1 MNKNESKYF
10 NTAIKMDE
18 ALITLLE
25 KKDFE
30 YITIK
35 EICDTAGVNRSTF
48 YLHYENTSDLLKETT
63 RYIIDKHLAYYEI
76 DKQRIS
82 LQFETCKR
90 EELLFI
96 TDEYL
101 TPYLT
106 FIKDNQRLFRV
117 SIKQFN
123 SLNMGEVY
131 GRMFEHI
138 FNPILE
144 RFQVPEKERSYMMKF
159 YLTGVFAIVME
170 CVPAALAEH
179 ITKAINV
186 PTIGIGAGAGC
197 DGQILVYADMMGMFS
212 DYVPKFVKKFAN
224 LYEKIVAK
232 LKSEYDEFDSGDEV
246 EENLVEQMK
255 YISELQNNYVFNTN
269 FLTDEQ
275 AKNIVDNLFTSN
287 EVYIHDLKENI
298 IYSALITDN
307 NVVYKKYSDDLNL
320 VQYSINIKES
330 QIQLKR

>member
-76 DKQRIS
+76 DQKRIS
-82 LQFETCKR
+82 LQFKACKR

-101 TPYLT
+101 VPYLT

-123 SLNMGEVY
+123 SLNMDEVY

-144 RFQVPEKERSYMMKF
+144 SFRVPEKERAYVMKF
-159 YLTGVFAIVME
+159 YLTGIFAIVME
-170 CVPAALAEH
+170 WL
-179 ITKAINV
+179 
-186 PTIGIGAGAGC
+186 
-197 DGQILVYADMMGMFS
+197 D
-212 DYVPKFVKKFAN
+212 
-224 LYEKIVAK
+224 
-232 LKSEYDEFDSGDEV
+232 
-246 EENLVEQMK
+246 
-255 YISELQNNYVFNTN
+255 
-269 FLTDEQ
+269 
-275 AKNIVDNLFTSN
+275 KNC
-287 EVYIHDLKENI
+287 
-298 IYSALITDN
+298 
-307 NVVYKKYSDDLNL
+307 SDDMATVIAVIIDCVMGERN
-320 VQYSINIKES
+320 ING
-330 QIQLKR
+330 

>member
-63 RYIIDKHLAYYEI
+63 RYIIDKHLTYYEI
-76 DKQRIS
+76 DQKRIS

-101 TPYLT
+101 VPYLK
-106 FIKDNQRLFRV
+106 FIKDNQRLFKV

-123 SLNMGEVY
+123 SLNMAEVY
-131 GRMFEHI
+131 SKMFEHI
-138 FNPILE
+138 FSPILE
-144 RFQVPEKERSYMMKF
+144 RFHVSEKECAYVMKF

-170 CVPAALAEH
+170 WLDNNCS
-179 ITKAINV
+179 
-186 PTIGIGAGAGC
+186 
-197 DGQILVYADMMGMFS
+197 DGMETVTR
-212 DYVPKFVKKFAN
+212 V
-224 LYEKIVAK
+224 
-232 LKSEYDEFDSGDEV
+232 
-246 EENLVEQMK
+246 
-255 YISELQNNYVFNTN
+255 
-269 FLTDEQ
+269 
-275 AKNIVDNLFTSN
+275 
-287 EVYIHDLKENI
+287 
-298 IYSALITDN
+298 ITDCVMGERN
-307 NVVYKKYSDDLNL
+307 
-320 VQYSINIKES
+320 ING
-330 QIQLKR
+330 

>member
-48 YLHYENTSDLLKETT
+48 YLHYENTYDLLKETT

-76 DKQRIS
+76 DKKRIS

-101 TPYLT
+101 VPYLK
-106 FIKDNQRLFRV
+106 FIKDNQRLFKV

-123 SLNMGEVY
+123 SFNMNEVY

-144 RFQVPEKERSYMMKF
+144 RFHVPEKERAYVMKF
-159 YLTGVFAIVME
+159 YLTGVFAVVME
-170 CVPAALAEH
+170 WLDKNCS
-179 ITKAINV
+179 
-186 PTIGIGAGAGC
+186 
-197 DGQILVYADMMGMFS
+197 DDMET
-212 DYVPKFVKKFAN
+212 VTWV
-224 LYEKIVAK
+224 
-232 LKSEYDEFDSGDEV
+232 
-246 EENLVEQMK
+246 
-255 YISELQNNYVFNTN
+255 
-269 FLTDEQ
+269 
-275 AKNIVDNLFTSN
+275 
-287 EVYIHDLKENI
+287 
-298 IYSALITDN
+298 ITDCVMGER
-307 NVVYKKYSDDLNL
+307 NVNG
-320 VQYSINIKES
+320 
-330 QIQLKR
+330 

>member
-18 ALITLLE
+18 ALITILE

-35 EICDTAGVNRSTF
+35 EICDTAEVNRSTF

-82 LQFETCKR
+82 FQFESCKR

-106 FIKDNQRLFRV
+106 FIKDNQRLFKV
-117 SIKQFN
+117 SIKQFH
-123 SLNMGEVY
+123 SMHMDEVY

-138 FNPILE
+138 FSPILA
-144 RFQVPEKERSYMMKF
+144 RFCVPEKERAYVMKF
-159 YLTGVFAIVME
+159 YLTGVFAIIME
-170 CVPAALAEH
+170 WLDKNCS
-179 ITKAINV
+179 
-186 PTIGIGAGAGC
+186 
-197 DGQILVYADMMGMFS
+197 DDMKT
-212 DYVPKFVKKFAN
+212 VIKV
-224 LYEKIVAK
+224 
-232 LKSEYDEFDSGDEV
+232 
-246 EENLVEQMK
+246 
-255 YISELQNNYVFNTN
+255 
-269 FLTDEQ
+269 
-275 AKNIVDNLFTSN
+275 
-287 EVYIHDLKENI
+287 
-298 IYSALITDN
+298 ITDCVMGERN
-307 NVVYKKYSDDLNL
+307 
-320 VQYSINIKES
+320 ING
-330 QIQLKR
+330 